1 MKNEVMS
8 MHERGRDHYPL
19 MTERPNFCSSGSV
32 RVADEKSSP
41 GSREERHV
49 KWDIY
54 EYVLTISRTPTL
66 DASASTE
73 AGEAATS
80 AVLLYGGDVLS
91 VEDMSTLHLRA
102 SRVQALRGSP
112 LSALRGDLQRYAA
125 SSGTLDSKGRRTN
138 SAARVEGAFGEH
150 DVLSVEDVSISR
162 LHACNNNLTPARP
175 QQPPRHPRVQ
185 ALRGSPLDALR
196 GELQRYAASS
206 GTLDSKGR
214 RTDSAT
220 RVERAF
226 GEHDVLSVEDVST
239 LRLRA
244 CNNNLTPAR
253 PQQPPRHPRVQ
264 ALRGSP
270 LNALRGELQR
280 YAASSGTLD
289 SKGRRTDSATRV
301 ERAFGECESLFTRK
315 ESLLVNDFK
324 DQGSRDRTRAP
335 PPPPPMSPSRGGSE
349 RHLTTPPPP
358 PRRRGVEA

>member
-1 MKNEVMS
+1 

-19 MTERPNFCSSGSV
+19 MTERPNFSSSGSA

-66 DASASTE
+66 DASAPTE

-125 SSGTLDSKGRRTN
+125 SSGTLDSKGRRTD
-138 SAARVEGAFGEH
+138 SAARVEG
-150 DVLSVEDVSISR
+150 
-162 LHACNNNLTPARP
+162 
-175 QQPPRHPRVQ
+175 
-185 ALRGSPLDALR
+185 
-196 GELQRYAASS
+196 
-206 GTLDSKGR
+206 
-214 RTDSAT
+214 
-220 RVERAF
+220 AF

-270 LNALRGELQR
+270 LDALRGELQR
-280 YAASSGTLD
+280 YASSSGTLD

-301 ERAFGECESLFTRK
+301 ERAFGECESFFTRK
-315 ESLLVNDFK
+315 HSLLVNDFK
-324 DQGSRDRTRAP
+324 DQSSRDRTRAP
-335 PPPPPMSPSRGGSE
+335 PPPPPMSPTRGGGE